1 MTLEEYTL
9 LVILLD
15 ERIQNDDWVNEE
27 YVELKS
33 NLHHQFLKSHA
44 VSTSKRNA
52 TKKATYAR
60 EMKAKKKIEN
70 AVNLLR
76 LEGKKITAYSLAKQA
91 GVSFTTA
98 RKYIPYYDTS
108 YSNNSE

>member
-1 MTLEEYTL
+1 MRITITSEEYVL
-9 LVILLD
+9 LSILLQ
-15 ERIQNDDWVNEE
+15 ERIESDDWINEE

-33 NLHHQFLKSHA
+33 NLHNQFLKSHA
-44 VSTSKRNA
+44 ISTSKRNA

-76 LEGKKITAYSLAKQA
+76 IEGKKITAYTVAKRA
-91 GVSFTTA
+91 EVSFVTA
-98 RKYIPYYDTS
+98 RKYSFYYDTS
-108 YSNNSE
+108 L